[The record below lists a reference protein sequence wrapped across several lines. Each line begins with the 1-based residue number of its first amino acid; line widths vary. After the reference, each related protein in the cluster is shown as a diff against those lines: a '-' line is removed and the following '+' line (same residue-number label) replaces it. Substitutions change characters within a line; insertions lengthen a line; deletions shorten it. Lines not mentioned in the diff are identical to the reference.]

1 MKHTRKAAAPIARRA
16 SFQNPLSFPGIRF
29 VGDGGDGSAVGDGG
43 APAGDG
49 EQIGNTEPGEI
60 GDASLNGN
68 RLDASQVAAKK
79 LTAEQ
84 AEALAP
90 KDADDADKGSQAD
103 DPKLKAARDEAAQN
117 RIKAR
122 EATEQKD
129 ALIQQLGKALGL
141 IKDDDGKGEGP
152 DAEALAAQVEKSQ
165 AEATTAARELAV
177 YKAAASNGAD
187 PAKLLDSRSFLSSI
201 ENVDHTD
208 DAAIGKAIKTAVD
221 GNKSFALARA
231 AGASTA
237 DTASGPGGGS
247 TPKGEVSISDAVAAH
262 YRN

>member
-1 MKHTRKAAAPIARRA
+1 MKHTRKARAAAPIGRRA

-43 APAGDG
+43 VPAGDG
-49 EQIGNTEPGEI
+49 QDGEEQGGQNAPSNAPDPSNDGGEQ
-60 GDASLNGN
+60 GEEHD
-68 RLDASQVAAKK
+68 
-79 LTAEQ
+79 EQ
-84 AEALAP
+84 T
-90 KDADDADKGSQAD
+90 GSQAD

-122 EATEQKD
+122 EATEQMES
-129 ALIQQLGKALGL
+129 LRTTLGKALGL

-165 AEATTAARELAV
+165 AEATSAARELAV

-208 DAAIGKAIKTAVD
+208 DKAISAAIKTAVD

-247 TPKGEVSISDAVAAH
+247 TPKGEVSIHDAVTAH
-262 YRN
+262 YNN

>member
-1 MKHTRKAAAPIARRA
+1 MKHTRKARAAAPIARRA
-16 SFQNPLSFPGIRF
+16 SFQNPLAFPGIRF

-49 EQIGNTEPGEI
+49 QEGQGGEQGSTSYGT
-60 GDASLNGN
+60 
-68 RLDASQVAAKK
+68 
-79 LTAEQ
+79 LTANNVEVGRIENGSHVADDEQ
-84 AEALAP
+84 A
-90 KDADDADKGSQAD
+90 KSDDEQTGSQAD

-122 EATEQKD
+122 EATEQMES
-129 ALIQQLGKALGL
+129 LRTTLGKALGL

-208 DAAIGKAIKTAVD
+208 DKAIGQAIKTAVD

-247 TPKGEVSISDAVAAH
+247 TLEADMSLNDAVAAH
-262 YRN
+262 YNR

>member
-1 MKHTRKAAAPIARRA
+1 MKRNTIKASAPIARRA

-29 VGDGGDGSAVGDGG
+29 MSAGGDGGELGAGG

-49 EQIGNTEPGEI
+49 QEAQGGDESTPPSNDAETPPNDGQQAAQDDEQT
-60 GDASLNGN
+60 
-68 RLDASQVAAKK
+68 
-79 LTAEQ
+79 
-84 AEALAP
+84 
-90 KDADDADKGSQAD
+90 GSQAD

-141 IKDDDGKGEGP
+141 IKDDDGKSEGP
-152 DAEALAAQVEKSQ
+152 DAEALTKQIADEQ
-165 AEATTAARELAV
+165 AKATSAARELAV

-208 DAAIGKAIKTAVD
+208 DKAISQAIKTAVD
-221 GNKSFALARA
+221 GNRSFALARA

-247 TPKGEVSISDAVAAH
+247 TPKGEVSIHDAVTAH
-262 YRN
+262 YNN